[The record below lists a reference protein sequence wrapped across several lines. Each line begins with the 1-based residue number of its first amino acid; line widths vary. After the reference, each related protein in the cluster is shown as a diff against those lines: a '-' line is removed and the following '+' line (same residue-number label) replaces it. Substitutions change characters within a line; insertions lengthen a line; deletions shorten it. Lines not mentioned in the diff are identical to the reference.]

1 MQFSYEA
8 LSAAGESVR
17 GVVEAVDR
25 RSAVTVLSERGQYV
39 VTLQAGAGTENS
51 KSKIQNENLR
61 ARPSVLTGG
70 SGSGGVKVQA
80 GRLRGEQKVRQ
91 GWWGRVT
98 KKDVIALTGQLS
110 TALRSGLPL
119 MDCLKI
125 IRQQSKKQGMINLLE
140 DLEHQVSTGVSLS
153 EAMGRHKRVFG
164 PLYCAMVR
172 VGETGGIL
180 DHTTSQLTRLLGR
193 DEQIR
198 TQMRNAAAYPLFVL
212 GLGLA
217 SVVVITTGLLPR
229 VVGTIYEGTAQLPWP
244 TQMLMGISGFV
255 GSPWGALTG
264 VVAAAVVWGLWR
276 WHNSSSGK
284 VRWDS
289 FKLRIPVLGA
299 VLRSIAV
306 GRFARTFGALTQ
318 GGVGVLESLGVVRD
332 TLGNE
337 VLGREIDEVI
347 EEVRGGAPLAE
358 PLAWS
363 GRFPPLLV
371 QIVAVGEQTGKLD
384 ELLLSAADT
393 FDAEADAAIAR
404 FMAIMPAVLVLLLA
418 VVIGFIV
425 VATLLPIVGME
436 LGVGGI

>member
-8 LSAAGESVR
+8 LSEAGESVR
-17 GVVEAVDR
+17 GVVEAADR
-25 RSAVTVLSERGQYV
+25 RSAVTVLADRGEYV
-39 VTLQAGAGTENS
+39 VTLGTAEGRGQKAEGAKAEGRGQKAGKAEY
-51 KSKIQNENLR
+51 
-61 ARPSVLTGG
+61 
-70 SGSGGVKVQA
+70 
-80 GRLRGEQKVRQ
+80 GEPRQKGQGKERRVRQ

-119 MDCLKI
+119 MNCLGI
-125 IRQQSKKQGMINLLE
+125 IRQQSKKQGMIDLLE
-140 DLEHQVSTGVSLS
+140 DLEHQVSAGVSLS
-153 EAMGRHKRVFG
+153 EAMGRHGRVFG

-180 DHTTSQLTRLLGR
+180 EDTTSELTRLLGR
-193 DEQIR
+193 DEQVR
-198 TQMRNAAAYPLFVL
+198 TQMRNASAYPLFVL
-212 GLGLA
+212 GVGLA
-217 SVVVITTGLLPR
+217 SVAVIVTGLLPR
-229 VVGTIYEGTAQLPWP
+229 VVGTIYDETAQLPWP
-244 TQMLMGISGFV
+244 TEMLLGLSDFA
-255 GSPWGALTG
+255 GSPWGWLTG
-264 VVAAAVVWGLWR
+264 LALVVVAWGVWR
-276 WHNSSSGK
+276 WHKGASGK
-284 VRWDS
+284 VRWDGLL
-289 FKLRIPVLGA
+289 LRIPALGA

-337 VLGREIDEVI
+337 VLGREIDTVI
-347 EEVRGGAPLAE
+347 EQVRGGAELAE
-358 PLAWS
+358 PLASS

-384 ELLLSAADT
+384 ELLLSAAET

-404 FMAIMPAVLVLLLA
+404 FMAILPAVMVLLLA

-425 VATLLPIVGME
+425 VATLLPIVGMQ
-436 LGVGGI
+436 LGVGGM